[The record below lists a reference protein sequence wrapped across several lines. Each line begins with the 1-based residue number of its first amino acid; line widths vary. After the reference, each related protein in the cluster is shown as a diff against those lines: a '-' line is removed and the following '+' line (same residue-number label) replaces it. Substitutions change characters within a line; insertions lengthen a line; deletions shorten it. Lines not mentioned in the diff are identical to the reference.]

1 VIPATSIWW
10 LDHYDEF
17 AEHLTRYERVDAE
30 DGTYVAFNLAMKA
43 RVSA

>member
-17 AEHLTRYERVDAE
+17 AQHLARYERVDAE
-30 DGTYVAFNLAMKA
+30 DGTYVAFNLTMDELVRA
-43 RVSA
+43 